1 MLSIN
6 ISKPDLYLTD
16 ELFTEEE
23 LILRDTV
30 REWVDREYIPLME
43 DCYEEGRFP
52 IELVKSLGEMDLL
65 GVFVPE
71 KYGGAGMSHTCY
83 GLACQE
89 LERGDSGLRSFV
101 SVQASLCMQAV
112 LSFGTE
118 EQKAKWLPPM
128 CKGDLI
134 GCFGLTEP
142 DYGSNPGGMV
152 TRARKNCDH
161 WILNGSKAWITNG
174 SIADLA
180 VIWAKDESGRIRGFL
195 VETKTPG
202 FSAPE
207 IKKKLSLR
215 ASITSLLQLDEVPV
229 PAENELPHTNDLSSP
244 LSCLNS
250 ARYGIA
256 WGALGAAMFCFE
268 AAARYTSE
276 RTVFGKSLD
285 AFQITQTK
293 LVPMLSDITQA
304 QLLSWRLGRL
314 KDEGKDD
321 YHRVSLAKLNNVN
334 MALNAARIAREM
346 LGANGLS
353 LEYHVAR
360 HMANLESVKT
370 YEGTNDIHTLILGKA
385 ITGKSAFE

>member
-1 MLSIN
+1 I
-6 ISKPDLYLTD
+6 
-16 ELFTEEE
+16 F
-23 LILRDTV
+23 
-30 REWVDREYIPLME
+30 
-43 DCYEEGRFP
+43 
-52 IELVKSLGEMDLL
+52 
-65 GVFVPE
+65 
-71 KYGGAGMSHTCY
+71 
-83 GLACQE
+83 Q
-89 LERGDSGLRSFV
+89 
-101 SVQASLCMQAV
+101 
-112 LSFGTE
+112 FGSE
-118 EQKAKWLPPM
+118 EQRERFLPPM
-128 CKGDLI
+128 AKGELI

-152 TRARKNCDH
+152 TRARRKGDR

-180 VIWAKDESGRIRGFL
+180 IIWAKDEKSRIRGFL
-195 VETKTPG
+195 LETKTPG
-202 FSAPE
+202 FSAQE

-215 ASITSLLQLDEVPV
+215 ASMTSLLQLDEVEI
-229 PAENELPHTNDLSSP
+229 PASNELPHTNHLTSP

-276 RTVFGKSLD
+276 RKVFGKSLD
-285 AFQITQTK
+285 HFQLTQTK
-293 LVPMLSDITQA
+293 LVPMLSNITQA

-314 KDEGKDD
+314 KDAGKDD
-321 YHRVSLAKLNNVN
+321 YVRVSLAKLNNVN
-334 MALNAARIAREM
+334 IALDAARIAREM